1 MAHVC
6 STKGSQV
13 NDYQTDNI
21 SSYNLT
27 WTSEFAH
34 GSLGLANSTFCH
46 INALFPLGG
55 GVILAFYSTTVM
67 HQLCHYDLSWMA
79 AGFFYTIFA

>member
-13 NDYQTDNI
+13 NDYQTDTI

-55 GVILAFYSTTVM
+55 GGGDPGVLQHDSHASA
-67 HQLCHYDLSWMA
+67 LSL
-79 AGFFYTIFA
+79 